1 MYTSCALIIPRWM
14 REWKISFG
22 TEYKE
27 RSLAKDLIGANV
39 TSETVAFTFPLNGG
53 GEEVRKAPMAYI
65 PDLPAK
71 VIQLLD

>member
-1 MYTSCALIIPRWM
+1 MIVYTCNRWM

-39 TSETVAFTFPLNGG
+39 TSETVAFTS
-53 GEEVRKAPMAYI
+53 
-65 PDLPAK
+65 DLGK
-71 VIQLLD
+71 YTS